1 MRASWLRSTVYEGPL
16 VWLWFVG
23 LARIVVL
30 ILAAIGAY
38 RFAPSTVNL
47 HHLGDT
53 AQILYV
59 LIGLYLVALVMGALY
74 IASLKRS
81 KTVPLL
87 LTWTQI
93 LVDFSVVAATIGFTG
108 GIRSFFVF
116 LLVIVILEAG
126 LFLGLAQGFVFAT
139 LATVFVGVQ
148 AADPFALPT
157 QHATYEWVDIWYR
170 FLVQG
175 LAFYLIAFVSGYWN
189 QRVTRMEQFQ
199 RNILD
204 NMNGGFIVTAPDG
217 AVVAMNRAAYAI
229 LDIGEGT
236 AVGRNVSQILLMASG
251 GECPALTALRR
262 QRDFI
267 GYEFLAV
274 AGPNKTRQ
282 IGLTTNLIRD
292 HRGCV
297 TRLIASF
304 SDLTEIVRMRQELQA
319 QDRLAAVGELAAGLA
334 HEIRNPVAAIRGAV
348 DEIRTNLDS
357 HAMVRKLAAIAI
369 RESDHLNGIVSGF
382 LDFAREP
389 ILKREKV
396 DLRGLVDEVREF
408 LAHEYAQSEAL
419 RIEIVFPDGGAPCL
433 VHGAQSQLRQVL
445 VNLGR
450 NAVEAMDGRGI
461 ATLSVVPSSPGSF
474 EVRVEDEGPG
484 IPPDKI
490 TRIFDPFYTDKE
502 SGVGMGLAICSR
514 IVTAHNGVIWA
525 DSRQGGGA
533 SFTVRLPAASV

>member
-1 MRASWLRSTVYEGPL
+1 M
-16 VWLWFVG
+16 WLWFVG
-23 LARIVVL
+23 VARIVVL
-30 ILAAIGAY
+30 MLAAVGAY
-38 RFAPSTVNL
+38 RFAPSTFNL

-53 AQILYV
+53 AQVVYV
-59 LIGLYLVALVMGALY
+59 LIGLYLMALVTGALY

-87 LTWTQI
+87 LTWTQM
-93 LVDFSVVAATIGFTG
+93 LVDFGVVAATIGFTG

-139 LATVFVGVQ
+139 LATIFVGVQ
-148 AADPFALPT
+148 AGDPFVLPT
-157 QHATYEWVDIWYR
+157 QYTTYEWLDIWYR

-189 QRVTRMEQFQ
+189 QRVMRMEQFQ

-204 NMNGGFIVTAPDG
+204 NMNGGFIVTASDG

-229 LDIGEGT
+229 LDIAEGT
-236 AVGRNVSQILLMASG
+236 AVGQNVGRILRVASG

-267 GYEFLAV
+267 GYEFLAA
-274 AGPNKTRQ
+274 AGPYQARQ

-292 HRGCV
+292 HRGRV
-297 TRLIASF
+297 TSLIASF

-348 DEIRTNLDS
+348 DEIQTNLDS
-357 HAMVRKLAAIAI
+357 HAMIRKLAAIAI

-389 ILKREKV
+389 VLKRETV
-396 DLRGLVDEVREF
+396 DLRELVDEVHQF
-408 LAHEYAQSEAL
+408 LMHEYLQCEAL
-419 RIEIVFPDGGAPCL
+419 HIKTVFPDGDAPCL
-433 VHGAQSQLRQVL
+433 VH
-445 VNLGR
+445 
-450 NAVEAMDGRGI
+450 
-461 ATLSVVPSSPGSF
+461 
-474 EVRVEDEGPG
+474 
-484 IPPDKI
+484 
-490 TRIFDPFYTDKE
+490 
-502 SGVGMGLAICSR
+502 
-514 IVTAHNGVIWA
+514 
-525 DSRQGGGA
+525 
-533 SFTVRLPAASV
+533 